1 MAAVGEPSQMN
12 PNDPVGNSGTRI
24 AAVGEPSQ
32 KSDGIRVRAL
42 RKVFRQKGSGEAV
55 VAIDRLDFDVER
67 GEVVAIVGKTGCGK
81 STFFNIL
88 IGLEAPTEGR
98 IEIGGRTPYGD
109 FDAFRGRI
117 GIVFQQDRLL
127 PWRSLLDNVTLGLE
141 IMGLDPAA
149 QRTRAEHWLH
159 RLGLD
164 GFLRAF
170 PSELS
175 GGMRQRAALA
185 RAFAVNPEILLAD
198 EAFGHLDEVTA
209 RQIRAQFFDMVR
221 VERKTAILVT
231 HQLEEA
237 IDTGDRLL
245 VFGRP
250 ARPLADINLAAWPR
264 EELGQ
269 LRARIQTVIE
279 RNEPDPALAPREESL
294 R

>member
-1 MAAVGEPSQMN
+1 VTEADIQ
-12 PNDPVGNSGTRI
+12 
-24 AAVGEPSQ
+24 
-32 KSDGIRVRAL
+32 VRGL
-42 RKVFRQKGSGEAV
+42 RKVYRQKGSGVAV
-55 VAIDRLDFDVER
+55 VAIERLDFSVRR
-67 GEVVAIVGKTGCGK
+67 GEIVAIVGKTGCGK

-88 IGLEAPTEGR
+88 IGLEPPTEGE

-117 GIVFQQDRLL
+117 GIIFQQDRLL
-127 PWRSLLDNVTLGLE
+127 PWRSLVDNVTLGLE
-141 IMGLDPAA
+141 IMGVDPAE
-149 QRTRAEHWLH
+149 QRARAEQWLH

-170 PSELS
+170 PNELS

-209 RQIRAQFFDMVR
+209 TQIRSQFFDMVR
-221 VERKTAILVT
+221 AERKTAILVT

-250 ARPLADINLAAWPR
+250 ATVLADLRLEAWRP
-264 EELGQ
+264 EELPG
-269 LRARIQTVIE
+269 LRARIQAMIQH
-279 RNEPDPALAPREESL
+279 NEPDPELGRPQEHAR
-294 R
+294 

>member
-1 MAAVGEPSQMN
+1 VTGPPTPGGAPARSAGA
-12 PNDPVGNSGTRI
+12 DADI
-24 AAVGEPSQ
+24 H
-32 KSDGIRVRAL
+32 VRAL
-42 RKVFRQKGSGEAV
+42 RKVFRQKGSGVAV
-55 VAIDRLDFDVER
+55 VAIERLDFSVRR

-88 IGLEAPTEGR
+88 IGLEAPTDGA

-109 FDAFRGRI
+109 FDHFRGHI
-117 GIVFQQDRLL
+117 GIIFQQDRLL
-127 PWRSLLDNVTLGLE
+127 PWRTLLDNVTLGLE
-141 IMGLDPAA
+141 IMGLEPAE
-149 QRTRAEHWLH
+149 QRARAEHWLH

-164 GFLRAF
+164 TFLRAF
-170 PSELS
+170 PGELS

-185 RAFAVNPEILLAD
+185 RAFSLNPEILLAD

-209 RQIRAQFFDMVR
+209 KQIRGQFFEMVR
-221 VERKTAILVT
+221 TEGKTAILVT

-250 ARPLADINLAAWPR
+250 ATLLADLRLRTWPPG
-264 EELGQ
+264 ELPG
-269 LRARIQTVIE
+269 LRARIQEMIQS
-279 RNEPDPALAPREESL
+279 NAPDPGLPRPEETA